1 MQPKPNAQPNQS
13 LIDGI
18 ATLQALATSTEP
30 VGTRELARRLGF
42 EVTRVNRL
50 LRTLAYLGIARQTA
64 DRKYTSG
71 PGMHVLAA
79 QSLFAS
85 GLTRRAL
92 PPLNQLRRFGLTVA
106 MGVLWRDN
114 VTYLFHAPQ
123 GTDVSEA
130 LGRIG
135 LVPATRGGIGMALLG
150 ALSDEEVRIL
160 YANTTEIPRF
170 PQGLQSLL
178 AELKEIRANGY
189 ARVLVDPQQ
198 SYHTVA
204 VTVGDPVHSAIGVS
218 GWIPKANTKTIVNAL
233 RAAASQ
239 IEGVDLP
246 KQIDQVPAP
255 DQPEAIR
262 PAPVL

>member
-1 MQPKPNAQPNQS
+1 MRPKPNAQPNQS

-42 EVTRVNRL
+42 EATRVNRL

-85 GLTRRAL
+85 GLIRRAL

-106 MGVLWRDN
+106 LGVLWRDN

-135 LVPATRGGIGMALLG
+135 LVPATRGGIGMALLA
-150 ALSDEEVRIL
+150 ALSDEEVRYL
-160 YANTTEIPRF
+160 YAHATDIPRF
-170 PQGLQSLL
+170 PQGLEPLL
-178 AELKEIRANGY
+178 LELQEIRANGY

-198 SYHTVA
+198 KFHTVA
-204 VTVGDPVHSAIGVS
+204 ITVGDPVHSAIGLS
-218 GWIPKANTKTIVNAL
+218 GRIPKANTKTIVNAL
-233 RAAASQ
+233 RAAAAE
-239 IEGVDLP
+239 IEGLEPP
-246 KQIDQVPAP
+246 KQFDQAP
-255 DQPEAIR
+255 LRDQPEVIR
-262 PAPVL
+262 SAPVL